1 MTAHAKT
8 LRARRIAIAAV
19 ALAGFAA
26 PAAEAKDL
34 TIGVSAEA
42 SSIDPHF
49 HQLTP
54 NIQVRWNTFESIV
67 SQDEKQAVKPG
78 LATKWEA
85 LDDTTWRF
93 HLREGVKFTSG
104 APFTARDVIYS
115 VCRIPLVKDSPSPFT
130 TNTKSIADMKAE
142 SDTTLL
148 IKTVAPYPLL
158 PVDLAQVAVVSANAL
173 GATGPITFGREACEG
188 LGTVPQAPEFNKP
201 EIAVG
206 TGPYK
211 LVSYTRGDRI
221 ILERNDAY
229 WGGKPQWDKV
239 IIRPITSDA
248 PRVAALLAGDVD
260 LIENPPVQDLD
271 RIKKGGFKVVSG
283 LSSRL
288 IYLHMDQE
296 GDAPGITSPTGKNPF
311 LDPKVRAA
319 ISKAINR
326 KGIVERIM
334 GGQAQAAGELLPYP
348 LFGTL
353 NREPEAYDPDGAKKL
368 MAEAGYPDGFETV
381 LGTPNDR
388 YVNDEKIAQAV
399 AQMLAR
405 IGIKV
410 KVEAATASQFF
421 SKRNKQEYPF
431 YLSGWAASTGEMSN
445 PLVALVATFDKA
457 NGRGTTNA
465 GRYSNPKMDAL
476 LIEATRTIDDAKRAD
491 LLKQAQT
498 IVLDDHG
505 IQPLHFEVTAWA
517 FKPEF
522 DYVPRADQY
531 TLAFE
536 VKPASAAPAK

>member
-1 MTAHAKT
+1 MTDHRKT
-8 LRARRIAIAAV
+8 IALAAAIAAFASTA
-19 ALAGFAA
+19 ALAR
-26 PAAEAKDL
+26 DL

-49 HQLTP
+49 HSLTP
-54 NIQVRWNTFESIV
+54 NIQVRWNTFESLI
-67 SQDEKQAVKPG
+67 SQDEKQAVKPA

-85 LDDTTWRF
+85 VDDTTWRF
-93 HLREGVKFTSG
+93 HLREGVQFTNG

-130 TNTKSIADMKAE
+130 INTKSIAEMKAE
-142 SDTTLL
+142 NDTTLL
-148 IKTVAPYPLL
+148 IKTVSPDPLL
-158 PVDLAQVAVVSANAL
+158 PVNVAQVAIVSASAL
-173 GATGPITFGREACEG
+173 GTTGPITFGREACEG
-188 LGTVPQAPEFNKP
+188 LGTVPQSPEFNKP

-260 LIENPPVQDLD
+260 MIENPPVQDLD
-271 RIKKGGFKVVSG
+271 RIKKGGFKVVQG
-283 LSSRL
+283 LSNRI

-296 GDAPGITSPTGKNPF
+296 GDAPGIVSPTGKNPL
-311 LDPKVRAA
+311 LDPRVRAA
-319 ISKAINR
+319 MSKAINR
-326 KGIVERIM
+326 KAIVERIM
-334 GGQAQAAGELLPYP
+334 GGMAQAAGELLPP
-348 LFGTL
+348 PMFGTL
-353 NREPEAYDPDGAKKL
+353 GRETEAYDPDGAKKL
-368 MAEAGYPDGFETV
+368 MVEAGYPEGFEIV

-405 IGIKV
+405 INIKV
-410 KVEAATASQFF
+410 KVEATTASQFF
-421 SKRNKQEYPF
+421 SKRNKLDYPF

-445 PLVALVATFDKA
+445 PLNSLVATFDKA
-457 NGRGTTNA
+457 SGRGTTNA
-465 GRYSNPKMDAL
+465 GRYSNPQMDAI
-476 LIEATRTIDDAKRAD
+476 LIEATRTIDDAKRAE
-491 LLKQAQT
+491 LLRKAQP

-505 IQPLHFEVTAWA
+505 ILPLHFEVTAWA

-522 DYVPRADQY
+522 TYTPRTDQY
-531 TLAFE
+531 TFAFE
-536 VKPASAAPAK
+536 VKPADTASAK

>member
-1 MTAHAKT
+1 MTAY
-8 LRARRIAIAAV
+8 ARLT
-19 ALAGFAA
+19 ALAAAALALASTAA
-26 PAAEAKDL
+26 PARDL

-54 NIQVRWNTFESIV
+54 NIQVRWNIFESLV
-67 SQDEKQAVKPG
+67 SQDATQKAQPA
-78 LATKWEA
+78 LAEKWEA
-85 LDDTTWRF
+85 VDDTTWRF
-93 HLREGVKFTSG
+93 HLRKGVKFSNGT
-104 APFTARDVIYS
+104 PFTARDVIYS
-115 VCRIPLVKDSPSPFT
+115 ICRIPLVKDSPSPFT
-130 TNTKSIADMKAE
+130 TNTKPIAEMKAE
-142 SDTTLL
+142 DDNTLL
-148 IKTVAPYPLL
+148 IKTVSPDPLT
-158 PVDLAQVAVVSANAL
+158 PVNLAQVAIVSASAL
-173 GATGPITFGREACEG
+173 GTTGPITFGREACEG
-188 LGTVPQAPEFNKP
+188 LAAVPQAPEFNKP

-221 ILERNDAY
+221 VLERNDGY

-260 LIENPPVQDLD
+260 MIENPPVQDLD
-271 RIKKGGFKVVSG
+271 RIKKANFKVVQG
-283 LSSRL
+283 LSNRL
-288 IYLHMDQE
+288 IYLHMDQD
-296 GDAPGITSPTGKNPF
+296 GDAPGMTSPTGKNPF

-326 KGIVERIM
+326 KAIVDRIM
-334 GGQAQAAGELLPYP
+334 GGMAQGAGELLPYP
-348 LFGTL
+348 MFGTL
-353 NREPEAYDPDGAKKL
+353 NREPEAYDADAAKKL
-368 MAEAGYPDGFETV
+368 MVEAGYPEGFEVV

-388 YVNDEKIAQAV
+388 YVNDEKISQAV

-421 SKRNKQEYPF
+421 SKRNKQDYPF
-431 YLSGWAASTGEMSN
+431 YLSGWSAATGDTSS
-445 PLVALVATFDKA
+445 PLVTLVATFDKA

-476 LIEATRTIDDAKRAD
+476 LIEAMRTIDDGKRAE

-505 IQPLHFEVTAWA
+505 ILPLHFEVTAWA
-517 FKPEF
+517 FKQDI
-522 DYVPRADQY
+522 DYKPRTDQY
-531 TLAFE
+531 TLAFD
-536 VKPASAAPAK
+536 VKPAGGAAAAK

>member
-1 MTAHAKT
+1 MTAHAEM
-8 LRARRIAIAAV
+8 LRARRIAIAVA
-19 ALAGFAA
+19 ALAAFSASST
-26 PAAEAKDL
+26 AEARDL

-49 HQLTP
+49 HALTP
-54 NIQVRWNTFESIV
+54 NIQIRWNTFESLV
-67 SQDEKQAVKPG
+67 AQDETQKVKPA
-78 LATKWEA
+78 LAEKWEA
-85 LDDTTWRF
+85 VDDTTWRF
-93 HLREGVKFTSG
+93 HLRKDVKFSNG
-104 APFTARDVIYS
+104 SPFTARDVIYS
-115 VCRIPLVKDSPSPFT
+115 VCRVPLVKDSPSPFT
-130 TNTKSIADMKAE
+130 VYTKPIADMKAE
-142 SDTTLL
+142 DDNTLL
-148 IKTVAPYPLL
+148 IKTVSPDPLL
-158 PVDLAQVAVVSANAL
+158 PVELAQVGIVSANAL
-173 GATGPITFGREACEG
+173 GTTGPVTFGREACEG

-221 ILERNDAY
+221 VLEPNAGY

-239 IIRPITSDA
+239 IIRPVTSDA

-260 LIENPPVQDLD
+260 LIENPPVQDID
-271 RIKKGGFKVVSG
+271 RIKKAGFKVVSG
-283 LSSRL
+283 LSNRL

-296 GDAPGITSPTGKNPF
+296 GDAPNVTPTGKNPF

-326 KGIVERIM
+326 KAIVERIM
-334 GGQAQAAGELLPYP
+334 GGMAQAAGELLPYP
-348 LFGTL
+348 MFGTL
-353 NREPEAYDPDGAKKL
+353 NREPEAYDPDTAKKL
-368 MAEAGYPDGFETV
+368 MVEAGYPDGFEVV

-388 YVNDEKIAQAV
+388 YVNDEKISQAV

-431 YLSGWAASTGEMSN
+431 YLSGWSAASGDTSS
-445 PLVALVATFDKA
+445 PLVSLVATFDKA

-465 GRYSNPKMDAL
+465 GRYSNPKMDAA
-476 LIEATRTIDDAKRAD
+476 LIEAMSTIDDAKRNE

-498 IVLDDHG
+498 LVLDDHG
-505 IQPLHFEVTAWA
+505 ILPLHFEVTAWA
-517 FKPEF
+517 FRPDL
-522 DYVPRADQY
+522 DYIPRTDQY
-531 TLAFE
+531 TFAFD
-536 VKPASAAPAK
+536 VKTAAK

>member
-1 MTAHAKT
+1 MIVHARN
-8 LRARRIAIAAV
+8 LALAAV
-19 ALAGFAA
+19 VLTLLPGGAL
-26 PAAEAKDL
+26 AKDL

-49 HQLTP
+49 HALTP
-54 NIQVRWNTFESIV
+54 NIQVRWNIFESLV
-67 SQDEKQAVKPG
+67 AQDATQKVQPA
-78 LATKWEA
+78 LAEKWEA

-93 HLREGVKFTSG
+93 HLRKDVKFSNG

-115 VCRIPLVKDSPSPFT
+115 VCRVPLVKDSPSPFT
-130 TNTKSIADMKAE
+130 TYTKPIAEMKAE
-142 SDTTLL
+142 DDTTLL
-148 IKTVAPYPLL
+148 IKTVSPDPLM
-158 PVDLAQVAVVSANAL
+158 PVNLAQVGIVSASAL
-173 GATGPITFGREACEG
+173 GMTGPITFGREGCEG
-188 LGTVPQAPEFNKP
+188 VSTVPQAPEFNKP

-221 ILERNDAY
+221 ILERNDGY

-239 IIRPITSDA
+239 IIRPVTSDA

-260 LIENPPVQDLD
+260 MIENPPVQDLD
-271 RIKKGGFKVVSG
+271 RIRKAGFKVVSG
-283 LSSRL
+283 LSNRL

-296 GDAPGITSPTGKNPF
+296 GDAPGMTSPTGKNPF

-319 ISKAINR
+319 ISKSINR
-326 KGIVERIM
+326 KAIVERIM
-334 GGQAQAAGELLPYP
+334 GGMAQAAGELLPHP
-348 LFGTL
+348 MFGTL
-353 NREPEAYDPDGAKKL
+353 NREPEAYDPEGAKKL
-368 MAEAGYPDGFETV
+368 MVEAGYPDGFEVV

-388 YVNDEKIAQAV
+388 YVNDEKISQAV

-431 YLSGWAASTGEMSN
+431 YLSGWSASTGDTSS
-445 PLVALVATFDKA
+445 PLVTLVATFDKA

-465 GRYSNPKMDAL
+465 GRYSNPKMDAV
-476 LIEATRTIDDAKRAD
+476 LIEAMKTIDESKRGE

-498 IVLDDHG
+498 VVLDDHG
-505 IQPLHFEVTAWA
+505 ILPLHFEVTAWA

-522 DYVPRADQY
+522 DYTPRTDQY
-531 TLAFE
+531 TFAYE
-536 VKPASAAPAK
+536 VRQVAK

>member
-1 MTAHAKT
+1 
-8 LRARRIAIAAV
+8 
-19 ALAGFAA
+19 
-26 PAAEAKDL
+26 
-34 TIGVSAEA
+34 
-42 SSIDPHF
+42 
-49 HQLTP
+49 
-54 NIQVRWNTFESIV
+54 VRWNTFESLIA
-67 SQDEKQAVKPG
+67 QDEKQAVKPA

-85 LDDTTWRF
+85 VDDTTWRF
-93 HLREGVKFTSG
+93 HLREGVKFTNG

-130 TNTKSIADMKAE
+130 INTKSIAEMKAE
-142 SDTTLL
+142 DDTTLL
-148 IKTVAPYPLL
+148 IKTVSPDPLL
-158 PVDLAQVAVVSANAL
+158 PVNVAQVAIVSASAL

-260 LIENPPVQDLD
+260 MIENPPVQDLD
-271 RIKKGGFKVVSG
+271 RIRKGGFKVVQG
-283 LSSRL
+283 LSSRI

-296 GDAPGITSPTGKNPF
+296 GDAPGIVSPTGKNPL
-311 LDPKVRAA
+311 LDPRVRAA
-319 ISKAINR
+319 MSKAINR
-326 KGIVERIM
+326 KAIVERIM
-334 GGQAQAAGELLPYP
+334 GGMAQAAGELLPAP
-348 LFGTL
+348 MFGTL
-353 NREPEAYDPDGAKKL
+353 GREPEAYDPDGAKKL
-368 MAEAGYPDGFETV
+368 MVEAGYPEGFEIV

-405 IGIKV
+405 INIKV

-421 SKRNKQEYPF
+421 SKRNKQDYPF

-445 PLVALVATFDKA
+445 PLTTLVATFDKA
-457 NGRGTTNA
+457 NGRGTTNS

-476 LIEATRTIDDAKRAD
+476 IIEATRTIDDAKRAE
-491 LLKQAQT
+491 LLRQAQP

-505 IQPLHFEVTAWA
+505 ILPLHFEVTAWA

-522 DYVPRADQY
+522 TYTPRADQY
-531 TLAFE
+531 TLAYE
-536 VKPASAAPAK
+536 VKPADTAAAK

>member
-1 MTAHAKT
+1 MTALAKM
-8 LRARRIAIAAV
+8 LRARRIAIAAI
-19 ALAGFAA
+19 ALAAIGSNAVQA
-26 PAAEAKDL
+26 RDL

-49 HQLTP
+49 HALSP
-54 NIQVRWNTFESIV
+54 NIQVRWNIFESLV
-67 SQDEKQAVKPG
+67 GQDATQKVQPA
-78 LATKWEA
+78 LAEKWEA
-85 LDDTTWRF
+85 VDDVTWRF
-93 HLREGVKFTSG
+93 HLRKDVKFSNG

-115 VCRIPLVKDSPSPFT
+115 VCRVPLVKDSPSPFT
-130 TNTKSIADMKAE
+130 TYTKPIAEMKAE
-142 SDTTLL
+142 DDNTLL
-148 IKTVAPYPLL
+148 IKTVSADPLT
-158 PVDLAQVAVVSANAL
+158 PVNLAQVGIVSASAL
-173 GATGPITFGREACEG
+173 GTTGPITFGREACEG
-188 LGTVPQAPEFNKP
+188 LAAVPQAPEFNKP

-229 WGGKPQWDKV
+229 WGGKPRWDKV
-239 IIRPITSDA
+239 IIRPVTSDA

-260 LIENPPVQDLD
+260 MIENPPVQDLD
-271 RIKKGGFKVVSG
+271 RIKKAGFKVVSG
-283 LSSRL
+283 LSNRL

-296 GDAPGITSPTGKNPF
+296 GDAPGMTSPTGKNPF
-311 LDPKVRAA
+311 LDSKVRAA

-334 GGQAQAAGELLPYP
+334 GGMAQGAGELLPHP
-348 LFGTL
+348 MFGTL
-353 NREPEAYDPDGAKKL
+353 NREPDAYDADGAKKL
-368 MAEAGYPDGFETV
+368 MVEAGYPEGFEVV

-405 IGIKV
+405 INIKV

-431 YLSGWAASTGEMSN
+431 YLSGWSAATGDTSS
-445 PLVALVATFDKA
+445 PLVTLVATFDKA

-476 LIEATRTIDDAKRAD
+476 LIEAMKTIDDAKRGD

-498 IVLDDHG
+498 VVLDDHG
-505 IQPLHFEVTAWA
+505 ILPLHFEVTAWA
-517 FKPEF
+517 FKQDF
-522 DYVPRADQY
+522 DYVPRTDQY

-536 VKPASAAPAK
+536 VKPAAK

>member
-1 MTAHAKT
+1 MTDHCKAIA
-8 LRARRIAIAAV
+8 LAAAIAAF
-19 ALAGFAA
+19 ASTAA
-26 PAAEAKDL
+26 PARDL

-49 HQLTP
+49 HSLTP
-54 NIQVRWNTFESIV
+54 NIQVRWNTFESLIA
-67 SQDEKQAVKPG
+67 QDEKQAVKPA

-85 LDDTTWRF
+85 VDDTTWRF
-93 HLREGVKFTSG
+93 HLREGVKFTDG

-130 TNTKSIADMKAE
+130 INTKSIAEMKAE
-142 SDTTLL
+142 NDTTLL
-148 IKTVAPYPLL
+148 IKTVSPDPLL
-158 PVDLAQVAVVSANAL
+158 PVNVAQVAIVSASAL
-173 GATGPITFGREACEG
+173 GTTGPITFGREACEG

-221 ILERNDAY
+221 ILERNDAH

-260 LIENPPVQDLD
+260 MIENPPVQDLD
-271 RIKKGGFKVVSG
+271 RIKKGGFKVVQG
-283 LSSRL
+283 LSNRI

-296 GDAPGITSPTGKNPF
+296 GDAPGIVSPTGKNPL
-311 LDPKVRAA
+311 LDPRVRAA
-319 ISKAINR
+319 MSKAINR
-326 KGIVERIM
+326 KAIVERIM
-334 GGQAQAAGELLPYP
+334 GGLAQAAGELLPAP
-348 LFGTL
+348 MFGTL
-353 NREPEAYDPDGAKKL
+353 GREPEAYDPDGAKKL
-368 MAEAGYPDGFETV
+368 MVEAGYPDGFEIV

-405 IGIKV
+405 INIKV

-421 SKRNKQEYPF
+421 SKRNKQDYPF

-445 PLVALVATFDKA
+445 PLTTLVATFDKA
-457 NGRGTTNA
+457 NGRGTTNS
-465 GRYSNPKMDAL
+465 GRYSNSKMDAL
-476 LIEATRTIDDAKRAD
+476 IIEATRTIDDAKRAE
-491 LLKQAQT
+491 LLRQAQP

-505 IQPLHFEVTAWA
+505 ILPLHFEVTAWA

-522 DYVPRADQY
+522 TYTPRADQY
-531 TLAFE
+531 TLAYE
-536 VKPASAAPAK
+536 VKPADTAAAK

>member
-1 MTAHAKT
+1 MTAHAKPFP
-8 LRARRIAIAAV
+8 LAPF
-19 ALAGFAA
+19 ALAAIFAA
-26 PAAEAKDL
+26 LALGGAEAKDL

-49 HQLTP
+49 HSLTP
-54 NIQVRWNTFESIV
+54 NIQVRWNTFESLIA
-67 SQDEKQAVKPG
+67 QDDKQAVKPA

-85 LDDTTWRF
+85 VDDTTWRF
-93 HLREGVKFTSG
+93 HLREGVKFTNG

-130 TNTKSIADMKAE
+130 INTKSIAGMKAE
-142 SDTTLL
+142 DDTTLL
-148 IKTVAPYPLL
+148 IKTVSPDPLL
-158 PVDLAQVAVVSANAL
+158 PVNVAQVAIVSASAL
-173 GATGPITFGREACEG
+173 GTTGPITFGREACEG
-188 LGTVPQAPEFNKP
+188 LAAVPQSPEFNKP

-260 LIENPPVQDLD
+260 MIENPPVQDLD
-271 RIKKGGFKVVSG
+271 RIRKGGFQVVQG
-283 LSSRL
+283 LSNRI

-296 GDAPGITSPTGKNPF
+296 GDAPGLTAPNGKNPL
-311 LDPKVRAA
+311 LDPRVRAA
-319 ISKAINR
+319 MSKAINR
-326 KGIVERIM
+326 KAIVERIM
-334 GGQAQAAGELLPYP
+334 GGLAQAAGELLPAP
-348 LFGTL
+348 MFGTL
-353 NREPEAYDPDGAKKL
+353 GREPEAYDPDGAKKL
-368 MAEAGYPDGFETV
+368 MVEAGYPDGFEIV

-405 IGIKV
+405 INIKV

-421 SKRNKQEYPF
+421 SKRNKQDYPF

-445 PLVALVATFDKA
+445 PLVTLVATFDKA

-465 GRYSNPKMDAL
+465 GRYSNPQMDAI

-491 LLKQAQT
+491 LLRKAQT

-505 IQPLHFEVTAWA
+505 ILPLHFEVTAWA
-517 FKPEF
+517 FKP
-522 DYVPRADQY
+522 DLAYTPRMDQY
-531 TLAFE
+531 TLAYE
-536 VKPASAAPAK
+536 VKPADTAAAK

>member
-1 MTAHAKT
+1 MTAYVRTTA
-8 LRARRIAIAAV
+8 LAAV
-19 ALAGFAA
+19 LASLAITAA
-26 PAAEAKDL
+26 PARDL

-54 NIQVRWNTFESIV
+54 NIQVRWNIFESLV
-67 SQDEKQAVKPG
+67 SQDATQKAQPA
-78 LATKWEA
+78 LAEKWEA
-85 LDDTTWRF
+85 VDDTTWRF
-93 HLREGVKFTSG
+93 HLRKDVKFSNGT
-104 APFTARDVIYS
+104 PFTARDVIYS
-115 VCRIPLVKDSPSPFT
+115 VCRVPLVKDSPSPFT
-130 TNTKSIADMKAE
+130 TNIKPIAEMKAE
-142 SDTTLL
+142 DDNTLL
-148 IKTVAPYPLL
+148 IKTVSPDPLT
-158 PVDLAQVAVVSANAL
+158 PVNLAQIAIVSASAL
-173 GATGPITFGREACEG
+173 GTTGPITFGREACEG
-188 LGTVPQAPEFNKP
+188 LAAVPQAPEFNKP

-221 ILERNDAY
+221 VLERNDGY

-260 LIENPPVQDLD
+260 MIENPPVQDLD
-271 RIKKGGFKVVSG
+271 RIKKASFKVVQG
-283 LSSRL
+283 LSNCL
-288 IYLHMDQE
+288 IYLHMDQD
-296 GDAPGITSPTGKNPF
+296 GDAPSLTSPTGKNPF

-319 ISKAINR
+319 MSKAINR
-326 KGIVERIM
+326 KAIVDRIM
-334 GGQAQAAGELLPYP
+334 GDMAQGAGELLPYP
-348 LFGTL
+348 MFGTL
-353 NREPEAYDPDGAKKL
+353 NREPEAYDADAAKKL
-368 MAEAGYPDGFETV
+368 MVEAGYPEGFEVV

-388 YVNDEKIAQAV
+388 YVNDEKISQAV

-421 SKRNKQEYPF
+421 SKRNKQDYPF
-431 YLSGWAASTGEMSN
+431 YLSGWSAATGDTSS
-445 PLVALVATFDKA
+445 PLVTLVATFDKA

-476 LIEATRTIDDAKRAD
+476 LIEAMRTIDDGKRAE

-505 IQPLHFEVTAWA
+505 ILPLHFEVTAWA
-517 FKPEF
+517 FKQDI
-522 DYVPRADQY
+522 DYKPRTDQY
-531 TLAFE
+531 TLAFD
-536 VKPASAAPAK
+536 VKPAGGAAAAK

>member
-1 MTAHAKT
+1 MTAY
-8 LRARRIAIAAV
+8 ARLT
-19 ALAGFAA
+19 ALAAAALALASTAA
-26 PAAEAKDL
+26 PARDL

-54 NIQVRWNTFESIV
+54 NIQVRWNMFESLF
-67 SQDEKQAVKPG
+67 SQDATQKAQPA
-78 LATKWEA
+78 LAEKWEA
-85 LDDTTWRF
+85 VDDTTWRF
-93 HLREGVKFTSG
+93 HLRKGVKFSNGT
-104 APFTARDVIYS
+104 PFTARDVIYS
-115 VCRIPLVKDSPSPFT
+115 ICRIPLVKDSPSPFT
-130 TNTKSIADMKAE
+130 TNTKPIAEMKAE
-142 SDTTLL
+142 DDNTLL
-148 IKTVAPYPLL
+148 IKTVSPDPLT
-158 PVDLAQVAVVSANAL
+158 PVNLAQVAIVSASAL
-173 GATGPITFGREACEG
+173 GTTGPITFGREACEG
-188 LGTVPQAPEFNKP
+188 LAAVPQAPEFNKP

-221 ILERNDAY
+221 VLERNDGY

-260 LIENPPVQDLD
+260 MIENPPVQDLD
-271 RIKKGGFKVVSG
+271 RIKKANFKVVQG
-283 LSSRL
+283 LSNRL
-288 IYLHMDQE
+288 IYLHMDQD
-296 GDAPGITSPTGKNPF
+296 GDAPGMTSPTGKNPF

-326 KGIVERIM
+326 KAIVDRIM
-334 GGQAQAAGELLPYP
+334 GGMAQGAGELLPYP
-348 LFGTL
+348 MFGTL
-353 NREPEAYDPDGAKKL
+353 NREPEAYDADAAKKL
-368 MAEAGYPDGFETV
+368 MVEAGYPEGFEVV

-388 YVNDEKIAQAV
+388 YVNDEKISQAV

-410 KVEAATASQFF
+410 RVEAATASQFF
-421 SKRNKQEYPF
+421 SKRNKQDYPF
-431 YLSGWAASTGEMSN
+431 YLSGWSAATGDTSS
-445 PLVALVATFDKA
+445 PLVTLVATFDKA

-476 LIEATRTIDDAKRAD
+476 LIEAMRTIDDGKRAE

-505 IQPLHFEVTAWA
+505 ILPLHFEVTAWA
-517 FKPEF
+517 FKQDI
-522 DYVPRADQY
+522 DYKPRTDQY
-531 TLAFE
+531 TLAFD
-536 VKPASAAPAK
+536 VKPAGGAAAAK